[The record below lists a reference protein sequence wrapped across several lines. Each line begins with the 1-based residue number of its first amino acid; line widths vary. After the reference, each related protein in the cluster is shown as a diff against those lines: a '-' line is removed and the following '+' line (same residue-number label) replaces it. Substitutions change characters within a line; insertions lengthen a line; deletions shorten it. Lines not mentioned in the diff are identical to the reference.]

1 MKKPFAFLIG
11 LVIALCVIIYAAR
24 GRSAANIVP
33 AHPTNPDL
41 GTKGGATQVD
51 TETH

>member
-1 MKKPFAFLIG
+1 MKKKAPILIAVLILLSLAAYFAF
-11 LVIALCVIIYAAR
+11 R
-24 GRSAANIVP
+24 RSAVAPANGHVR
-33 AHPTNPDL
+33 NPDL

>member
-1 MKKPFAFLIG
+1 MKPNPIRSVALVAFL
-11 LVIALCVIIYAAR
+11 LVLCSCSKSLAT
-24 GRSAANIVP
+24 P
-33 AHPTNPDL
+33 KKNPDM